1 MIEELV
7 SRTFAARNA
16 AHLEHW
22 KTKSYAVHMATGSF
36 YEELPGMVDALVE
49 AYQGNFRILGDVDAE
64 AGDGGGELLKKL
76 ERDAAW
82 LDGNRGKIAEGVR
95 ALENLIDAITELYL
109 STIYKLRNLK

>member
-22 KTKSYAVHMATGSF
+22 KTGSFAVHMAAGEF
-36 YEELPGMVDALVE
+36 YEALPGLVDSLVE
-49 AYQGNFRILGDVDAE
+49 AYQGNFRKVGDVSVE
-64 AGDGGGELLKKL
+64 AGDEGGALLEKL
-76 ERDAAW
+76 SRDAAW
-82 LDGNRGKIAEGVR
+82 LDNNRGKISEGVR